1 MSTNGTY
8 KFVALLNKTLEPGV
22 ALNALGHMALGLS
35 AALASEQ
42 REAMQLLE
50 FVDGDGQSHSHI
62 SALSLIVL
70 RGTSGNVRALRDAA
84 RRAGLP
90 CVDFTKTM
98 TGGTYTEQLER
109 TRTTAAADLEYY
121 GVMVFGEAEELN
133 PITKKYSLYR

>member
-22 ALNALGHMALGLS
+22 ALDALGHMALGLS

-70 RGTSGNVRALRDAA
+70 RGTSGNVALSETLL
-84 RRAGLP
+84 AGPAFHALTSP
-90 CVDFTKTM
+90 K
-98 TGGTYTEQLER
+98 R
-109 TRTTAAADLEYY
+109 
-121 GVMVFGEAEELN
+121 
-133 PITKKYSLYR
+133 